1 VRRPS
6 RFFGIEWRLCE
17 HKLGMMGN
25 DRMVAAMD
33 FRELTGRHTISN
45 SDNIGRPVGVVGV
58 EAL

>member
-1 VRRPS
+1 
-6 RFFGIEWRLCE
+6 
-17 HKLGMMGN
+17 MMGN